1 MDFHPSIP
9 GYVFEYVP
17 TPLAS
22 GGVGLYINDSLKYTV
37 IEKASDGAFQSLW
50 IEVQLPQKSNIICG
64 IIYRQHNSAKR
75 FQEYFDD
82 KLERLITSNK
92 SIYIMGDFNINL
104 LHAET
109 SCYAQDF
116 LLSLQSF
123 SFIATIDKPTRIYN
137 NSATLID
144 NMLTNKVDVE
154 ITSGNIISD
163 ISDHYSQVCISHNFI
178 RRPKPGKQKRRD
190 FSGYS
195 RSKFNSELSDALV
208 SKTNF
213 SDKSDVDT
221 AFSYFYNTLLALVD
235 KHAPLNT
242 VSNRKL
248 KQFSKPWITSGL
260 RKSIKIKNSLL
271 Q

>member
-1 MDFHPSIP
+1 M
-9 GYVFEYVP
+9 
-17 TPLAS
+17 
-22 GGVGLYINDSLKYTV
+22 
-37 IEKASDGAFQSLW
+37 IEKVSDEAFQSLW
-50 IEVQLPQKSNIICG
+50 IEIQLPQKSNIICG
-64 IIYRQHNSAKR
+64 IIYRQHNSPKR

-123 SFIATIDKPTRIYN
+123 SFIPTIDKPTRVYN

-144 NMLTNKVDVE
+144 NILTNKVDVE

-163 ISDHYSQVCISHNFI
+163 ISDHYSQFCISHNFI
-178 RRPKPGKQKRRD
+178 QRPKPGKQTRRD

-208 SKTNF
+208 SQI
-213 SDKSDVDT
+213 
-221 AFSYFYNTLLALVD
+221 YNPHPMPCLPPRRLYIDFNIYRPSSTQLCPHSSPPKIKPFGFCNDGVRLCKVGSTR
-235 KHAPLNT
+235 NT
-242 VSNRKL
+242 FIYYTKQMKL
-248 KQFSKPWITSGL
+248 K
-260 RKSIKIKNSLL
+260 
-271 Q
+271 